1 MKRPF
6 VLCAV
11 LLLAAL
17 SGCESLSEAS
27 SSVRGKLAAREHP
40 RIHTY
45 KAAQRP
51 TYDAARLAV
60 DQMGF
65 RFIRGGA
72 AQGELEAVSGL
83 SSSDT
88 LGSSRQYTLKLRL
101 NPTLD
106 GGTEASLWLSEVI
119 ESDSRGRAGQGTSAA
134 LRDTPLYEVFFRNV
148 QLAIDAPRKN
158 GAP

>member
-11 LLLAAL
+11 LSLAAL

-27 SSVRGKLAAREHP
+27 SSVRAKLAAREQP
-40 RIHTY
+40 RTHTY
-45 KAAQRP
+45 QAAQRP
-51 TYDAARLAV
+51 TYEAARLAV
-60 DQMGF
+60 D
-65 RFIRGGA
+65 FIRGGA

-83 SSSDT
+83 SASDT
-88 LGSSRQYTLKLRL
+88 LRSSRQFTLKLRL

-148 QLAIDAPRKN
+148 QLAIDAPKKN
-158 GAP
+158 GAA

>member
-1 MKRPF
+1 MRRPF

-11 LLLAAL
+11 LSLAVF
-17 SGCESLSEAS
+17 SGCESLAEATT
-27 SSVRGKLAAREHP
+27 SVRDRIAAREQP
-40 RIHTY
+40 RTHTY
-45 KAAQRP
+45 KVAQRP
-51 TYDAARLAV
+51 TYEAARLAV
-60 DQMGF
+60 EQMGF

-83 SSSDT
+83 ASGDK
-88 LGSSRQYTLKLRL
+88 LRSSRQITLKLRL

-106 GGTEASLWLSEVI
+106 GGTEASLLLSEVI

-148 QLAIDAPRKN
+148 QLALDAPRKN
-158 GAP
+158 

>member
-1 MKRPF
+1 MNRRF

-11 LLLAAL
+11 LSLAVF
-17 SGCESLSEAS
+17 SGCESLSEATT
-27 SSVRGKLAAREHP
+27 SVRDKLAAREQP
-40 RIHTY
+40 RTHTY
-45 KAAQRP
+45 QAAQRP
-51 TYDAARLAV
+51 TYEAARVAV
-60 DQMGF
+60 EQMGF

-83 SSSDT
+83 SSGDT
-88 LGSSRQYTLKLRL
+88 LRSARQIILKLRL

-106 GGTEASLWLSEVI
+106 GGTEASLLLSEVI
-119 ESDSRGRAGQGTSAA
+119 ESDSRGRAGQGTSVA

-158 GAP
+158 